1 MTGNV
6 DYGRK
11 GKTMTDLELF
21 TKITGF
27 EPRNEEERTWARI
40 DMAGWSRD
48 VKCRRKPA
56 DMCDAFRPYA
66 SSQEEA
72 LDMAEAVWKALGSE
86 QKD

>member
-1 MTGNV
+1 
-6 DYGRK
+6 
-11 GKTMTDLELF
+11 MTDLELF

-27 EPRNEEERTWARI
+27 EPRNEEERTLARI

-48 VKCRRKPA
+48 VKCGMKPA

-72 LDMAEAVWKALGSE
+72 LEMAETFKASWNASLHTT
-86 QKD
+86 